1 VTSKREY
8 RNEKMAERSGYHVE
22 SKLFISEMIM
32 MPAYKY
38 KYVTAAASCRTVALM
53 VLGQFTDI
61 CGL

>member
-1 VTSKREY
+1 
-8 RNEKMAERSGYHVE
+8 
-22 SKLFISEMIM
+22 M

-38 KYVTAAASCRTVALM
+38 KYVTAAASCGTVALM